1 MMPMVSQSF
10 STSLMMWVEKMTV
23 LPLSRHSRMK
33 AVMVRAVMMSR
44 PLVGSSKIMTGGS
57 WTRVRAMEVFCF
69 MPVESLSQRR
79 SRKPFISRRLK
90 MLSTR
95 FFGVL
100 DDVVAADDGGAV
112 GGLENGG
119 EHAESSGFAGAIGS
133 EETVNLAGLASKADI
148 VDGTDFTALL
158 VLEAFG

>member
-1 MMPMVSQSF
+1 MIPMVSQSF
-10 STSLMMWVEKMTV
+10 STSDMMCVEKMTV
-23 LPLSRHSRMK
+23 LPLLRHSWMK
-33 AVMVRAVMMSR
+33 AVMVRAVMTSR

-95 FFGVL
+95 FLSWKRL
-100 DDVVAADDGGAV
+100 DRPRASIIEGPLTELVRQGKTAFRVYYAG
-112 GGLENGG
+112 GG
-119 EHAESSGFAGAIGS
+119 EMLRAREREFSPCHRWGIAWHQTSQE
-133 EETVNLAGLASKADI
+133 
-148 VDGTDFTALL
+148 
-158 VLEAFG
+158 